1 MHEISVIYRHKEQIK
16 QTEENKMTIKIRV
29 RGKKKFESTIKE
41 YRAKGYNIITFG
53 YELVELEKDDEIV
66 VIER

>member
-1 MHEISVIYRHKEQIK
+1 
-16 QTEENKMTIKIRV
+16 MTIKV
-29 RGKKKFESTIKE
+29 RGKKQFENTIKE

-53 YELVELEKDDEIV
+53 NKLAELEKDNEII

>member
-1 MHEISVIYRHKEQIK
+1 MTTKIK
-16 QTEENKMTIKIRV
+16 V